1 MRSLQSIK
9 QQRGFTIVELI
20 IVIVVI
26 AILAALVITTFSN
39 IQRRAR
45 DTDRQNDI
53 KSIHSVLEVY
63 YADRGYYP
71 TLANVQAGL
80 PGMDQNALV
89 PPGKDA
95 EQISA
100 AEPTPQRYQYK
111 PEPEGCNNTSELC
124 TSYTLAAK
132 LENGETFSR
141 TSLAIQ
147 EGDDEEE

>member
-9 QQRGFTIVELI
+9 GQRGFTIVELI

-63 YADRGYYP
+63 YADNGYYP
-71 TLANVQAGL
+71 SLTQLTSGL
-80 PGMDQNALV
+80 PGMDENALK
-89 PPGKDA
+89 PPVDGAQTIDA
-95 EQISA
+95 QTATTEK
-100 AEPTPQRYQYK
+100 YQYVT
-111 PEPEGCNNTSELC
+111 EPANCDNGQNGNC
-124 TSYTLAAK
+124 TAYTLTAL
-132 LENGETFSR
+132 LENGDTFTRS
-141 TSLAIQ
+141 SLA
-147 EGDDEEE
+147 D